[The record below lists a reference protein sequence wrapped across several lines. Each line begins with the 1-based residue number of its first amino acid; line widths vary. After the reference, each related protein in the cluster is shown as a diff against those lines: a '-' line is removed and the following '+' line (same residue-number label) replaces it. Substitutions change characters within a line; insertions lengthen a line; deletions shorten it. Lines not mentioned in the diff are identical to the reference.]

1 MKAPKPIDLSKRKI
15 LQQQMT
21 NEGES
26 PLYCSSWDGETIT
39 IVPCYDSKE
48 WLETKTYNG
57 PMRPCFARNNM
68 LHAPSGV

>member
-1 MKAPKPIDLSKRKI
+1 
-15 LQQQMT
+15 MT